1 MDAKKIGTIVKG
13 QDGAMYG
20 GYLFRFDS
28 KGTCT
33 VYRTHELTEDS
44 APVSQFTLDKVQ
56 WMLPHSNSVAFGPHR
71 YCETDEF
78 PLLYSNVYNSYSKVP
93 ERREGITCVYR
104 LQRSGNHFQ
113 TTLVQL
119 IEVGF
124 TADPIWKS
132 ETCRDVRPYG
142 NFAIDN
148 RRGLYYAFTMRD
160 AEPVTRFF
168 AFPLPA
174 PGDGVPDPETGVLR
188 VVLGKDQLLRTFD
201 CPYQHYIQGA
211 CLEGDLIYS
220 LEGFTASAENPPAI
234 RIIDTLAGKEQQAI
248 FFGDYGMTVEPEWID
263 FSQGIC
269 YYADHDGNV
278 YTLTF

>member
-56 WMLPHSNSVAFGPHR
+56 WMLPHSNSVTFGPHR

-119 IEVGF
+119 IEIGF

-148 RRGLYYAFTMRD
+148 RRDLYYAFTMRD
-160 AEPVTRFF
+160 AEPATRYF
-168 AFPLPA
+168 AFSLPA
-174 PGDGVPDPETGVLR
+174 PGNGVPDPETGVLR
-188 VVLGKDQLLRTFD
+188 VVLG
-201 CPYQHYIQGA
+201 
-211 CLEGDLIYS
+211 
-220 LEGFTASAENPPAI
+220 
-234 RIIDTLAGKEQQAI
+234 
-248 FFGDYGMTVEPEWID
+248 
-263 FSQGIC
+263 
-269 YYADHDGNV
+269 
-278 YTLTF
+278 